1 MKSFL
6 SFLLLAC
13 FIFLSCNNASQK
25 EKPTSDTQKSQLD
38 FSKDETQLVKLYK
51 QVLYY
56 SENYSD
62 SLEIVSIAFE
72 KALTDFIQKNPTT
85 IDYDFKMLVD
95 SHVCFI
101 NTSQDGNLRIY
112 SWDDGTGG
120 SMRYFKNIYQC
131 KNNGAVMT
139 KVPHYE
145 EGDAGSF
152 CTQISSVTKG
162 QETVYLVM
170 NRSIYSNR
178 MVAQSIQ
185 AFHIESSQLNDS
197 FPLFK
202 TKTKMLSSI
211 HVDYDFFSIED
222 ESKQPSEMISYSDS
236 SKTLFVTITD
246 KEGIVSSNRLKYQW
260 TDSCF
265 TYVGTEAWKGN

>member
-1 MKSFL
+1 MKSSL
-6 SFLLLAC
+6 SFLFLAC
-13 FIFLSCNNASQK
+13 FIFLSCNNTPKQ
-25 EKPTSDTQKSQLD
+25 EKPTSNNQKSQLD
-38 FSKDETQLVKLYK
+38 FSKNEAQLVQLYK

-62 SLEIVSIAFE
+62 SLEIVSVAFE
-72 KALTDFIQKNPTT
+72 KALTDFIQKNPAT

-101 NTSQDGNLRIY
+101 NTSLDNNLRIY

-120 SMRYFKNIYQC
+120 SMRFFKNIYQW
-131 KNNGAVMT
+131 KNNGTVMT
-139 KVPHYE
+139 KVPQYE

-162 QETVYLVM
+162 QETVYLVL

-185 AFHIESSQLNDS
+185 AFHIEPNQLNDS

-202 TKTKMLSSI
+202 TKTKMLSNI

-222 ESKQPSEMISYSDS
+222 ENKQPSEMISYSDS

-246 KEGIVSSNRLKYQW
+246 KDGIVSGNRLKYQW